1 MKWELRRLPGQDE
14 IRSGI
19 LDGVDT
25 LSLSSIPGRGC
36 ISLAGSGSDQVKE
49 GAPWTLT
56 LGQASLCNRRSSW
69 LYVCWLPLV
78 PARNNV
84 QAPPTPPNPGSP
96 QMGGPASCSPLHEWC
111 RGSCVDRSQ
120 LMSDDNN
127 CGRCG
132 NSCRI
137 GSESCMGGSC
147 DCAGGYTRCRGEC
160 VGSFSFSSDNF
171 NCGSCG
177 NSCSIGESCFGGTC
191 HKNT

>member
-1 MKWELRRLPGQDE
+1 MDPGGCRQS
-14 IRSGI
+14 R
-19 LDGVDT
+19 
-25 LSLSSIPGRGC
+25 SLSSIPGRDCLHLTYGLPIRPGEGRC
-36 ISLAGSGSDQVKE
+36 AMDSHPGPSLSLQAKIVLVLFLLAAAGSCK
-49 GAPWTLT
+49 
-56 LGQASLCNRRSSW
+56 NI
-69 LYVCWLPLV
+69 
-78 PARNNV
+78 V

-96 QMGGPASCSPLHEWC
+96 QMGGPASCSPLEEWC

-160 VGSFSFSSDNF
+160 VGSFSFSSDNL

-191 HKNT
+191 HKNI